1 MDHLDFALH
10 LSLREWRHM
19 AIGLPKSGI
28 AATASRFRNATG
40 KSALG
45 KIAVP
50 VLAIALILQ
59 VYFLRELAAAELLF
73 GLAFALIA
81 LLVGIFY
88 VVGTIGERGLDGAE
102 VAARMI
108 GRSAR
113 RGYSILEELGKKS
126 LRHPESAR

>member
-1 MDHLDFALH
+1 
-10 LSLREWRHM
+10 M
-19 AIGLPKSGI
+19 AIGLSKLGI
-28 AATASRFRNATG
+28 ASTAAKFRNATG

-45 KIAVP
+45 KIAIP

-59 VYFLRELAAAELLF
+59 IYFLRELAAAELLF
-73 GLAFALIA
+73 GLVFALMA

-113 RGYSILEELGKKS
+113 RGYSVLEELGKKS